1 MAARRGD
8 PDRGLAHPGVVAAVA
23 AVALLGSWLVA
34 RHRPVPSWEIDLTRR
49 LSDVPDWVAHGLWPV
64 MQLGTLFAVFVLAA
78 VVGVFRR
85 DWVLAVCVVL
95 AGVIVWFGARVVKHA
110 VGRGRPSVYLPD
122 LVVRE
127 GSGGGHGLGYL
138 SGHSATAAATL
149 TVVMVALRVG
159 PARGSRSSSRSW
171 GSRAIV
177 HGVHFPADVVGGWAF
192 GALIGVAVVALYE
205 RVTGW
210 LDAGR
215 PAVSV
220 VDPSWR

>member
-49 LSDVPDWVAHGLWPV
+49 LSDAPDWVAHGLWPV

-95 AGVIVWFGARVVKHA
+95 AGVIAWFGARVVKHA

-149 TVVMVALRVG
+149 TVVMVALPRRARPWLAVVVALVG
-159 PARGSRSSSRSW
+159 IAR
-171 GSRAIV
+171 IV

-205 RVTGW
+205 RVIGW

-215 PAVSV
+215 AA
-220 VDPSWR
+220 

>member
-49 LSDVPDWVAHGLWPV
+49 LSDAPDWVAHGLWPV

-95 AGVIVWFGARVVKHA
+95 AGVIAWFGARVVKHA

-149 TVVMVALRVG
+149 TVVMVALPRRARPWLAVVVALVG
-159 PARGSRSSSRSW
+159 IAR
-171 GSRAIV
+171 IV

-205 RVTGW
+205 RVIGW

-215 PAVSV
+215 PA
-220 VDPSWR
+220 

>member
-49 LSDVPDWVAHGLWPV
+49 LSDAPDWVAHGLWPV

-95 AGVIVWFGARVVKHA
+95 AGVIAWFGARVVKHA

-149 TVVMVALRVG
+149 TVVMVALPRRARPWLAVVVALVG
-159 PARGSRSSSRSW
+159 IAR
-171 GSRAIV
+171 IV

-215 PAVSV
+215 AP
-220 VDPSWR
+220 

>member
-49 LSDVPDWVAHGLWPV
+49 LSDAPDWVAHGLWPV

-95 AGVIVWFGARVVKHA
+95 AGVIAWFGARVVKHA

-149 TVVMVALRVG
+149 TVVMVALPRRARPWLAVVVALVG
-159 PARGSRSSSRSW
+159 IAR
-171 GSRAIV
+171 IV

-215 PAVSV
+215 PA
-220 VDPSWR
+220 

>member
-49 LSDVPDWVAHGLWPV
+49 LSDAPDWVAHGLWPV

-95 AGVIVWFGARVVKHA
+95 AGVIAWFGARVVKHA

-149 TVVMVALRVG
+149 TVVMVALPRRARPWLAVVVALVG
-159 PARGSRSSSRSW
+159 IAR
-171 GSRAIV
+171 IV
-177 HGVHFPADVVGGWAF
+177 HGVHFPADVMGGWAF

-205 RVTGW
+205 RVIGW

-215 PAVSV
+215 AA
-220 VDPSWR
+220 

>member
-49 LSDVPDWVAHGLWPV
+49 LSDAPDWVAHGLWPV

-95 AGVIVWFGARVVKHA
+95 AGVIAWFGARVVKHA

-149 TVVMVALRVG
+149 TVVMVALPRRARPWLAVVVALVG
-159 PARGSRSSSRSW
+159 IAR
-171 GSRAIV
+171 IV
-177 HGVHFPADVVGGWAF
+177 HGVHFPADVMGGWAF

-205 RVTGW
+205 RVIGW

-215 PAVSV
+215 PA
-220 VDPSWR
+220 